1 MVEPSTGDG
10 GHAVEAGYV
19 IAARMSVSKL
29 KQTRLDKGAP
39 GREGGREGTYAAK
52 RPVSKFPT
60 RPPTACS
67 AKMSNASS
75 TFKKNLSCVA

>member
-29 KQTRLDKGAP
+29 KQTRLDKGAL
-39 GREGGREGTYAAK
+39 GGEGTYAAK

>member
-10 GHAVEAGYV
+10 GHAVEVGYV

-39 GREGGREGTYAAK
+39 GREGGKGLTQR
-52 RPVSKFPT
+52 RDQSVSSPLDPQQHAPRRCRT
-60 RPPTACS
+60 RHPPSRRT
-67 AKMSNASS
+67 
-75 TFKKNLSCVA
+75 